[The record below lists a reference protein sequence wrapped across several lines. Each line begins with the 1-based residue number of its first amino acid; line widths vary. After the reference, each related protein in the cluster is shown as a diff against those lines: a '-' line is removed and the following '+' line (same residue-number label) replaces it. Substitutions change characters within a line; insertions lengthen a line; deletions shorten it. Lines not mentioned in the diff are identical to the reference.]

1 MQPSPV
7 PEALTGV
14 SEATAVIAPT
24 DRDLADRVVRDG
36 DEAAFR
42 TLYRRYTPGLHRFVL
57 RLLGGNEVEAEEMVQ
72 QTWVKAVDA
81 LRSFRW
87 EASFGTWLRG
97 IGLNC
102 CRATFRRKDSRWLAL
117 EGHSEPT
124 ATPDRPHERIDLEA
138 ALARLPAGYRTVVV
152 LHDVEGFTHEEI
164 GDRLGI
170 SANTSKSQLSRGR
183 RLLRS
188 LLAPPDGQR
197 ARV

>member
-1 MQPSPV
+1 MQPFRA

-14 SEATAVIAPT
+14 SEATAVKAPT

-42 TLYRRYTPGLHRFVL
+42 TLYRRYTPGLYRFVL
-57 RLLGGNEVEAEEMVQ
+57 RLLGGNEADSEDIVQ
-72 QTWVKAVDA
+72 QAWVKAVEG
-81 LRSFRW
+81 LPSFRW
-87 EASFGTWLRG
+87 EAAFGTWLSG

-102 CRATFRRKDSRWLAL
+102 CRATFRRKDFRWLAL
-117 EGHSEPT
+117 DEHSEP
-124 ATPDRPHERIDLEA
+124 AAAIDRPHERIDLES
-138 ALARLPAGYRTVVV
+138 ALARLPVGYRTVVV

-164 GDRLGI
+164 GSRLGI

-188 LLAPPDGQR
+188 LLAPLDERQ